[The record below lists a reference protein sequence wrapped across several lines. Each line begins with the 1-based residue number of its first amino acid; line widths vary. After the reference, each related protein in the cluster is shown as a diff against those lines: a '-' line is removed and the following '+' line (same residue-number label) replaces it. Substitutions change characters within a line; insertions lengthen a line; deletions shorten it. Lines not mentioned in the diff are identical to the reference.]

1 MNESMNSISVSL
13 VPSTVLTLLNA
24 GLMNCWLSEWERE
37 REKEKKKEKEWKE
50 GRQMDEWMNGCGIIY
65 PSFEGG

>member
-24 GLMNCWLSEWERE
+24 GLMNCWLKEWMRK
-37 REKEKKKEKEWKE
+37 RKRKGEKERKRMKGKKT
-50 GRQMDEWMNGCGIIY
+50 DEWMNGCGIIY